1 MSSTRKSKAGDD
13 LRSNARERA
22 VHLLYEA
29 ESRDLPVATIVSAQ
43 ILGVDDLVSL
53 LTAGVSSHPTE
64 LDEIITEHSH
74 TWTIH
79 RMPAIDRNILRLAI
93 YELMDRPEVPI
104 AVIINEAVEL
114 AKRFSTE
121 ESGRYVNG
129 VLSAIAKKVRA
140 KGV

>member
-1 MSSTRKSKAGDD
+1 MASTRNSKPGEDV
-13 LRSNARERA
+13 RSSARERA
-22 VHLLYEA
+22 VHFLYEA
-29 ESRDLPVATIVSAQ
+29 ESRSLPVSEIIAAQ
-43 ILGVDDLVSL
+43 ILAVDDLVSL
-53 LTAGVSSHPTE
+53 LTSGVASRQSQ
-64 LDEIITEHSH
+64 LDEMITEYSH

-79 RMPAIDRNILRLAI
+79 RMPAIDRNVLRLAI
-93 YELMDRPEVPI
+93 YELLDRPEVPV

-129 VLSAIAKKVRA
+129 VLSAIAKQVRS

>member
-43 ILGVDDLVSL
+43 ILGVGDLVSL
-53 LTAGVSSHPTE
+53 LTAGVSSRRSE

-93 YELMDRPEVPI
+93 YELMDRPDVPV

>member
-43 ILGVDDLVSL
+43 ILGVDDLVAL
-53 LTAGVSSHPTE
+53 LTAGVSSRRTE

-93 YELMDRPEVPI
+93 YELTDRPDVPV

>member
-43 ILGVDDLVSL
+43 ILGVDDLVAL
-53 LTAGVSSHPTE
+53 LTAGVSSRRTE

-129 VLSAIAKKVRA
+129 VLSAIAKKMRA

>member
-1 MSSTRKSKAGDD
+1 MAPTRNSKPGEDIRST
-13 LRSNARERA
+13 ARERA
-22 VHLLYEA
+22 VHFLYEA
-29 ESRDLPVATIVSAQ
+29 ESRSLPVSDIVAAQ
-43 ILGVDDLVSL
+43 VLAADYLVSS
-53 LTAGVSSHPTE
+53 LTSGVASRQTQ
-64 LDEIITEHSH
+64 LDEMITEYSH

-79 RMPAIDRNILRLAI
+79 RMPAIDRNVLRLAI
-93 YELMDRPEVPI
+93 YELIDRPEVPV

-129 VLSAIAKKVRA
+129 VLSAIAKQVRS

>member
-43 ILGVDDLVSL
+43 ILGVDDLVAL
-53 LTAGVSSHPTE
+53 LTAGVSSRRTE

-93 YELMDRPEVPI
+93 YELMDRPDVPV